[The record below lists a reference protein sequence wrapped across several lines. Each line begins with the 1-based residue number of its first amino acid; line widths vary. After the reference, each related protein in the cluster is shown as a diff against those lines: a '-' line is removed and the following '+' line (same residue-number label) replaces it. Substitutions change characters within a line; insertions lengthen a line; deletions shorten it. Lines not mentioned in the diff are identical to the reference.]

1 MKIHFNKK
9 SHKRHK
15 LYLVC
20 LIPLD
25 LLLLFFLIFFTGMDL
40 WDCFDLTFSLLGF
53 DFFIMIVFMKRA
65 LE

>member
-9 SHKRHK
+9 VSQKTQT
-15 LYLVC
+15 
-20 LIPLD
+20 
-25 LLLLFFLIFFTGMDL
+25 LFGLSYTIGFVIAFFFFFFTGMDL